1 MNGPNDK
8 LKPAERRVL
17 RTLSLACLLALVL
30 ALAAFV
36 WARNAHV
43 GLRTARDDVASAR
56 AEAGRQAEQ
65 EKTRLQLWEE
75 AGRDLEFMRAN
86 YLYRQEFWSQAV
98 SLDLQRI
105 LGQAGASATDIEYK
119 LNRPDKDGTGR
130 IAVTFAFN
138 GSYVGLKRLLAE
150 IRNHPK
156 FLVIEKLD
164 FSGQREYEGL
174 VKVRFTLAGYYGI

>member
-1 MNGPNDK
+1 MNGPNDR
-8 LKPAERRVL
+8 LKPTEKRVL
-17 RTLSLACLLALVL
+17 RTLGLACVLALVV

-43 GLRTARDDVASAR
+43 GLRTAREEVVAAR
-56 AEAGRQAEQ
+56 AEAGQQTEL

-75 AGRDLEFMRAN
+75 AGRDLEFVRAN

-105 LGQAGASATDIEYK
+105 LEQAGASAVDIEYK
-119 LNRPDKDGTGR
+119 LNRPDKDGPGR

-138 GSYVGLKRLLAE
+138 GSYAGLKRLLAE
-150 IRNHPK
+150 LRMHPK

>member
-1 MNGPNDK
+1 MNGPNDR

-17 RTLSLACLLALVL
+17 RTLGLACVLALVL
-30 ALAAFV
+30 TLAAFV
-36 WARNAHV
+36 WARNAHA
-43 GLRTARDDVASAR
+43 GLRRARGEVAAAR
-56 AEAGRQAEQ
+56 AEAGKQAEQ
-65 EKTRLQLWEE
+65 EKARLQLWEE
-75 AGRDLEFMRAN
+75 AGQDLELMRAK
-86 YLYRQEFWSQAV
+86 YMYQQEFWSQAV

-105 LGQAGASATDIEYK
+105 LEQAGASATDIEYK
-119 LNRPDKDGTGR
+119 LNKPDKAGPCR

-138 GSYVGLKRLLAE
+138 GPYAGLKRLLAE
-150 IRNHPK
+150 VRKHPK